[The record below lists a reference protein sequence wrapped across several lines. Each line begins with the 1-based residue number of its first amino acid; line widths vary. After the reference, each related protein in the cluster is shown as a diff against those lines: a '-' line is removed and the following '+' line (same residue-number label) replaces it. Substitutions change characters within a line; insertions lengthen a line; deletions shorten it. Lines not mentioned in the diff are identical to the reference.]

1 MNTDSSDASLA
12 RGHDTAASASA
23 SGEPA
28 PFGAPLDG
36 AAPLAHW
43 GVIRARGVDS
53 ASFLH
58 NQLTNDFMNLGP
70 AQARLAGYCSPKGRL
85 MASFVGFQD
94 GEDILLACSADLL
107 APTLKRLSMFVLR
120 AKTKLTDASAE
131 VRLIGLA
138 GPSATD
144 WLGAD
149 APTHPWAVAQH
160 KGATVVRL
168 PDAAGLQRFLWSCA
182 DPAVAAPPL
191 PVLPLDQWR
200 WLEVRSGVP
209 TIEAA
214 TVEKFVPQ
222 MINFELVGGVNFQ
235 KGCYPGQEIV
245 ARAQYRGTVK
255 RRLFLFDVQA
265 QDAASWPAAGA
276 EVFSSD
282 DPSQPAGTIANVA
295 HRVDGGM
302 SLLAEVKLS
311 ASQGAALH
319 AGAVDG
325 PALTRIPLPYE
336 LPSDADAV
344 DG

>member
-1 MNTDSSDASLA
+1 MNTAATASSLPAATSSST
-12 RGHDTAASASA
+12 DTS
-23 SGEPA
+23 
-28 PFGAPLDG
+28 FGAPLDG
-36 AAPLAHW
+36 ASPLTHW

-85 MASFVGFQD
+85 MASFVGWQD

-120 AKTKLTDASAE
+120 SKTKLTDASAE

-138 GPSATD
+138 GPSAAD

-149 APTHPWAVAQH
+149 APAHPWAVASH
-160 KGATVVRL
+160 KGAVVVRL
-168 PDAAGLQRFLWSCA
+168 PDAAGMQRYIWSCA
-182 DPAVAAPPL
+182 DPAVAVPPL

-200 WLEVRSGVP
+200 WLEVQSGVP

-255 RRLFLFDVQA
+255 RRLFLFDVEA
-265 QDAASWPAAGA
+265 GTDAVSPVAGA
-276 EVFSSD
+276 EIFSSD
-282 DPSQPAGTIANVA
+282 DPGQPAGTVANVA
-295 HRVDGGM
+295 HRVDGGV
-302 SLLAEVKLS
+302 SLLAELKLS
-311 ASQGAALH
+311 ASEGQALH
-319 AGAVDG
+319 VGAVDG
-325 PALTRIPLPYE
+325 PALSKMALPYE
-336 LPSDADAV
+336 LPMDADTA
-344 DG
+344 GG